1 MKYFSN
7 PAKRCAAVHDL
18 SCYGHTSLMSAIPIL
33 NMMGV
38 QVAPLP
44 TALLSA
50 HTQIEGFSFLDL
62 TEEMEKIVAHWKRL
76 GLHLDAIY
84 SGFLGSHEQVRIV
97 EEMIE
102 WQRKNNPLVVVDPV
116 LGDNGALY
124 DTIGQPLVAAMR
136 TLVRHADVITPN
148 ITELCYLLGEDFHTY
163 SHEEDLLDDI
173 RTMSQ
178 EGPEIVI
185 VTSVPNYRCPGAT
198 AVVGYYRADDRF
210 WRVPCNYL
218 PGAFPGTGDA
228 FASVVTGALLQ
239 GDSLPIALERAVQF
253 ATMGVRAIFGYQETN
268 AAGIYLER
276 VLPTLLGTSPM
287 GSFELIDKSRE

>member
-1 MKYFSN
+1 
-7 PAKRCAAVHDL
+7 
-18 SCYGHTSLMSAIPIL
+18 MSAIPIL

-50 HTQIEGFSFLDL
+50 HTQIEGFTFLDL

-124 DTIGQPLVAAMR
+124 DTIGQPLVEAMR

-148 ITELCYLLGEDFHTY
+148 ITELCYLLGEDYHTY
-163 SHEEDLLDDI
+163 SHEEDLLDGI

-276 VLPTLLGTSPM
+276 VLPTLLGTTPM